1 MRRGFWRVPG
11 GIVDP
16 GETPQ
21 AAAARAL
28 FEEAGITPTGP
39 LWLVTAVPLQGY
51 GLDLRSLRY
60 ACQGNAGDVESSH
73 AHSDWGWVEPAT
85 SRATHVRD
93 EAVERWWQSSPDD
106 AFTVLSNRNGL
117 DDFLRWHGS
126 RL

>member
-39 LWLVTAVPLQGY
+39 LWLVTETLN
-51 GLDLRSLRY
+51 LRY
-60 ACQGNAGDVESSH
+60 FEERKPMRNQ
-73 AHSDWGWVEPAT
+73 
-85 SRATHVRD
+85 
-93 EAVERWWQSSPDD
+93 AVILPGKL
-106 AFTVLSNRNGL
+106 ANLS
-117 DDFLRWHGS
+117 
-126 RL
+126 